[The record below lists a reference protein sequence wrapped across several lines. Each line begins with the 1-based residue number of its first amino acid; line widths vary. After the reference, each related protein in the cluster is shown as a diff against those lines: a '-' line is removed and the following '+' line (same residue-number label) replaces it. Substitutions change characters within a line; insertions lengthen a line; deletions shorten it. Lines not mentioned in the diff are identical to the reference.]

1 MPTILLYMYFLI
13 MQSKEKEIR
22 FRSCFICEVIIR
34 NESIELVDSVHM
46 SLFIDKKNEELMQ
59 MFKDWFVNI
68 YKACIPQTL
77 TVVQHHVESKDGEPT
92 IIVDKLFYRKNDA
105 CTTMINESKNNDAN
119 AKEIWK

>member
-1 MPTILLYMYFLI
+1 MYFLI

-22 FRSCFICEVIIR
+22 FKSCFICEVIISD
-34 NESIELVDSVHM
+34 EAIELIDSGHM
-46 SLFIDKKNEELMQ
+46 SMFISKSNAEVMQ

-92 IIVDKLFYRKNDA
+92 IIVDKLFYKKNDV
-105 CTTMINESKNNDAN
+105 CTTMINESKNNN